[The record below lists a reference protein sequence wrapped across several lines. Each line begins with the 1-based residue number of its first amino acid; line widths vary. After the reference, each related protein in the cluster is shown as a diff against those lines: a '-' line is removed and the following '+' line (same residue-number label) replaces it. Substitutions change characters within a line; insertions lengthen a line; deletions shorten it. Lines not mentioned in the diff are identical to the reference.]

1 MVSRS
6 VESKESL
13 SMHFGFALF
22 GAWILSTVNT
32 TPLATKRTIWMM
44 HSVDVGRTDEVSFT
58 EMEKKLLYEIRW

>member
-1 MVSRS
+1 
-6 VESKESL
+6 
-13 SMHFGFALF
+13 MHFGFALF